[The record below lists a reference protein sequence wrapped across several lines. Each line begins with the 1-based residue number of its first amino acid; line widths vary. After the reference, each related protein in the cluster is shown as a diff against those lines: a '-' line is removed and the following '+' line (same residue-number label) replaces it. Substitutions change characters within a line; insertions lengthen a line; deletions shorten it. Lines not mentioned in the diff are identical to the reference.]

1 MIKVFGTSL
10 RILDTMPK
18 YIKKTSNGALTGGG
32 WGVILAML
40 MVKEYR
46 ISTE

>member
-1 MIKVFGTSL
+1 MIKILGTSL
-10 RILDTMPK
+10 RILHTTPK
-18 YIKKTSNGALTGGG
+18 YIKKTSKGALTGGG